1 MIKLRSVFD
10 IIENI
15 YGFHYNSCI
24 DNVNRGFIYA
34 YTMGRAIIII
44 RRER

>member
-34 YTMGRAIIII
+34 YNLGRAIII
-44 RRER
+44 RREK

>member
-1 MIKLRSVFD
+1 MIKLWSVFD

-24 DNVNRGFIYA
+24 DNVNRGFKYA
-34 YTMGRAIIII
+34 YIMGRAIII